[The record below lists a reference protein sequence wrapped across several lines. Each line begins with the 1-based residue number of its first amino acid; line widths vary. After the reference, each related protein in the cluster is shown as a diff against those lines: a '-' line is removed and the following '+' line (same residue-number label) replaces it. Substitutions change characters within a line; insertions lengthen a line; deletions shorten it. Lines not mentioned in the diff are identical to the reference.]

1 MPRIATGTRNDE
13 ANIKDVNNNILNV
26 HVSLLDDDEMLI
38 RTLSEELKETGAIQI
53 FVTRVEEIIGKY
65 SPYFVGDMEALEC
78 S

>member
-13 ANIKDVNNNILNV
+13 ANIKDVDSNILNV

-38 RTLSEELKETGAIQI
+38 RELKETGAIQI
-53 FVTRVEEIIGKY
+53 FFTRVEEIIGKY